1 MRRQRVTA
9 AVVATS
15 PMAALLAR
23 SYALLLVWE
32 SMSRVRV
39 RVVVCVAIGVFVVR
53 DINVV
58 V

>member
-1 MRRQRVTA
+1 
-9 AVVATS
+9 
-15 PMAALLAR
+15 MAALLAR